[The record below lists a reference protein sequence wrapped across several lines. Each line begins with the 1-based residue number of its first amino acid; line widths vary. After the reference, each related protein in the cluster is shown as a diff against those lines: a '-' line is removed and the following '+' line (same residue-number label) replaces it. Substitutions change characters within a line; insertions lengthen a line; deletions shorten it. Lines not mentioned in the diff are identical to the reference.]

1 MLHRSSGVAA
11 NRPHSPAAQGGK
23 VGMSMAGAATA
34 TAWTWQES
42 SLPPGELLLA
52 GGATGAGDLAW
63 RHKQVTGHWQ
73 HGDGPVRLPA
83 RQQLLCFA
91 WQHVG
96 AAL

>member
-1 MLHRSSGVAA
+1 MPPR
-11 NRPHSPAAQGGK
+11 SPAAQDGGFA
-23 VGMSMAGAATA
+23 MSRAAAATA

-42 SLPPGELLLA
+42 SLPPEGLLLLDA
-52 GGATGAGDLAW
+52 GAGGAGDLAW